1 MIQTVLVAI
10 PGILALIVCLR
21 WGPERALLNVY
32 LPVLLLLPE
41 YPWPI
46 SGQFSFTDL
55 AILPIAAFLLYR
67 SKLNWKW
74 NSIDF
79 VVIGYMV
86 FTAIA
91 EGMNKGYK
99 EGTQNMLLQDLF
111 RILLPYLVAKQMFR
125 HPQFAVDAA
134 KRIVVLLAI
143 VAIVSVY
150 EFRMG
155 SDLFTSFLSRYFYS
169 VGVVFR
175 GGFMRT
181 AGPYGHAIALGIMMA
196 FGFRI
201 ARWLEWTGEWR
212 DRMPFLP
219 ISKIRFCELGIV
231 AGSIMSL
238 SIGPWMGAACGA
250 VAVAVLRAP
259 NRKRAIISLVLV
271 VGLIGV
277 PSFTAFKRYISVDP
291 AIARATGDR
300 IQEDS
305 AYRSLL
311 LPLYIPVV
319 EERATWGWGR
329 NEFPVIN
336 GMGSIDNAYLL
347 VALMW
352 GVYAL
357 AIFVAMCIWP
367 PIRLAIYSLPLRRD
381 DPRAVAAFTLIGIF
395 VLNTFEN
402 FEGSGGGIPWRFL
415 FVLAGWSTALLSQT
429 VPQVVEVKAAKTS
442 PRTRQV
448 GFRRVMV

>member
-1 MIQTVLVAI
+1 MIQTLLVAM
-10 PGILALIVCLR
+10 PGVLALIVCLR

-41 YPWPI
+41 YPWPL
-46 SGQFSFTDL
+46 SGQFSFADL
-55 AILPIAAFLLYR
+55 AILPIAAFLLYQ
-67 SKLNWKW
+67 SKLDWKW

-79 VVIGYMV
+79 VVIGYMLL
-86 FTAIA
+86 TAIA
-91 EGMNKGYK
+91 EGMTKGYK

-134 KRIVVLLAI
+134 KRIAVLLAI

-155 SDLFTSFLSRYFYS
+155 SDLFTHFLSQYFYTA
-169 VGVVFR
+169 GVVFR

-201 ARWLEWTGEWR
+201 ARWLEWTGEWN
-212 DRMPFLP
+212 DRMLFLP
-219 ISKIRFCELGIV
+219 ISKIRFCELCIV
-231 AGSIMSL
+231 GGSIMSL

-259 NRKRAIISLVLV
+259 NRKRAIISLVLI

-429 VPQVVEVKAAKTS
+429 VPQVVELKAAKAL
-442 PRTRQV
+442 PRTQQA